1 MLIHFLTPNQRR
13 LKLTASCLPRMLVL
27 ALLLLTIVK
36 PQTAAAAEI
45 IISLNQLP
53 VKLESTWIVKVARRA
68 LD

>member
-1 MLIHFLTPNQRR
+1 M
-13 LKLTASCLPRMLVL
+13 L
-27 ALLLLTIVK
+27 ALLLLTIVT

-45 IISLNQLP
+45 IISRNQLP